1 MADFYYSHDDKTL
14 QSPKFA
20 EFYSIR
26 RNVAPGCD
34 LFWNEGTAGHHAE
47 ADDSITILGYARDC
61 EGPADALAAPS
72 LSGLLRVFD
81 GSGASVAALKKRL
94 AGQYLIL
101 IRKGPTLFLFSDF
114 LQTRNIWY
122 NPEKCRVSSSFGA
135 MRTDAG
141 SRCDEYKAF
150 EWLAMRHCLYP
161 VWLGNG
167 TIDPAVLRLRGY
179 EYLTIDTRNGEISVK
194 GLHFDV
200 DNRKI
205 GSLKKIKELTL
216 STLRRAVRHPDER
229 EKKAWATVTG
239 GFDSRLT
246 ASMVREYYPDL
257 HLRIAEWEG
266 GSSRDRTIA
275 ERVAGVFGRPLDVFY
290 CNPASQLEV
299 FYRMT
304 DGFSPKEN
312 GVMTELILSTN
323 AEDVAFGGVFGTE
336 LYTAFPYASFGE
348 LAAAYLLRARQH
360 IQADEAFYERFRTAL
375 QDEFEEISRHYT
387 LREAEPRDHIRIF
400 QLLVT
405 GAFSA
410 PQIAA
415 ASIRGRQY
423 ELFGSYPVIETGLKI
438 PYKYLGSSYTLGRFY
453 LIPKSLMV
461 TVNSQASWV
470 DTTHFCPMRP
480 LAPDSLAAY
489 IRGRFR
495 RKRYYKRQAAIQRG
509 KMRML
514 SLTTDTFSYTSN
526 DWFEGFLRTYFPEEK

>member
-14 QSPKFA
+14 QTPKFA

-26 RNVAPGCD
+26 RSIAPGCD
-34 LFWNEGTAGHHAE
+34 LFRNEGTAVHHSE
-47 ADDSITILGYARDC
+47 GDDSIAILGYARDC
-61 EGPADALAAPS
+61 EGAADALASPS
-72 LSGLLRVFD
+72 LSGILRDFD
-81 GSGASVAALKKRL
+81 ASGASVAALKKRL

-122 NPEKCRVSSSFGA
+122 NPEKRRVSSSFGA
-135 MRTDAG
+135 MHTDT
-141 SRCDEYKAF
+141 RCDEYKAF
-150 EWLAMRHCLYP
+150 EWFAMRHCLYP

-167 TIDPAVLRLRGY
+167 TIDPAVFRLRGY
-179 EYLTIDTRNGEISVK
+179 EYLTIDTRTGAIHVN

-205 GSLKKIKELTL
+205 ASLNKLKELTL

-266 GSSRDRTIA
+266 GHSRDRTIA
-275 ERVAGVFGRPLDVFY
+275 EQVAGVFGRPLNVFY
-290 CNPASQLEV
+290 CSRASQLEV

-312 GVMTELILSTN
+312 GVMTELILAAN

-336 LYTAFPYASFGE
+336 LYTAFPYASSGE

-360 IQADEAFYERFRTAL
+360 IQADEAFYERFRQAL
-375 QDEFEEISRHYT
+375 HDEFEEISRHYT
-387 LREAEPRDHIRIF
+387 LREAEPRDHIRLF

-415 ASIRGRQY
+415 GNIRGRQY
-423 ELFGSYPVIETGLKI
+423 ELFGSYQVIETGLKI
-438 PYKYLGSSYTLGRFY
+438 PYKYLGSSSTLGRFY

-461 TVNSQASWV
+461 AVNKRASWV

-480 LAPDSLAAY
+480 LAADSLAAY
-489 IRGRFR
+489 VLGRFR
-495 RKRYYKRQAAIQRG
+495 RKRYYKRQAALQRG
-509 KMRML
+509 KTQTL

-526 DWFEGFLRTYFPEEK
+526 DWFEGFLRTYFPEKV